1 MNIYE
6 IIVVGGGHAGI
17 EASLAA
23 SKIGV
28 KTLLLTDNVET
39 IGNFSCNPSIG
50 GIGKSQIVK
59 EIDALGGIMALATDY
74 SGIQCRILNNSKGP
88 AVRSTRIQIDRN
100 LYKIFIKKVIQKQ
113 KNLKVIQQTV
123 IDLII
128 KNNKVKGI
136 ITSEGIC
143 FYSKKVILCNGTFLG
158 GKIYIGLNKFIGGR
172 INDNNSNILAQKI
185 KELPFKISRLKT
197 GTPPR
202 IDAKS
207 INICKLEKQTGII
220 PIPNMSF
227 FYIEKKKIKQVN
239 CFITY
244 TNEYTHDIVIN
255 NIYKSPIFTGKIQGI
270 GPRYCPS
277 IEDKIYNF
285 SNRKRHQIFLE
296 PENLKFNE
304 VYPNGISTIL
314 PFNLQK
320 KLIKSISGLEKSYIT
335 RPGYAIE
342 YYYIDPRDLYPTL
355 ETKFIKN
362 LYFAGQING
371 TTGYEE
377 AAAQGLIAGINASIN
392 IKGLEK
398 WYPKRNQSY
407 IGVMIDDL
415 INKGTNEPYRMFT
428 SRSEYRLLLREDNA
442 DLRLTEIGY
451 KLGLIKNYRYFYYIQ
466 KSKKLEQEI
475 NRLKKFVIIQNKHI
489 KNKLKNNVIICV
501 KYIDLV
507 RYIKFVD
514 KKLPKEI
521 IEQIK
526 IQIKYKGYIER
537 QKKEVKNMKKYEK
550 ILLPNKFEL
559 NGIGLAKEIY
569 QKLKEEKIKT
579 LADIKRIS
587 GVTPAAIS
595 IILFYLKKLK
605 NNKL

>member
-6 IIVVGGGHAGI
+6 IIVVGGGHSGV

-39 IGNFSCNPSIG
+39 LGNFSCNPSIG

-59 EIDALGGIMALATDY
+59 EIDALGGIMAMATDY
-74 SGIQCRILNNSKGP
+74 SGIQCRILNDSKGP
-88 AVRSTRIQIDRN
+88 AVRSTRVQIDRN
-100 LYKIFIKKVIQKQ
+100 LYKKFIKKVIKKQ

-128 KNNKVKGI
+128 KNNKVKGV

-172 INDNNSNILAQKI
+172 INDNNSNILAKKI
-185 KELPFKISRLKT
+185 KELPFKVSRLKT

-207 INICKLEKQTGII
+207 INICKLEKQAGIV
-220 PIPNMSF
+220 PIPNMSL
-227 FYIEKKKIKQVN
+227 FYIKKKQRKQVN

-244 TNEYTHDIVIN
+244 TNKYTHEILVN
-255 NIYKSPIFTGKIQGI
+255 NIYKSPIFAGQIKGI

-277 IEDKIYNF
+277 IEDKIYRF

-296 PENLKFNE
+296 PENLNFKE

-342 YYYIDPRDLYPTL
+342 YFYIDPRNLNPTL

-392 IKGLEK
+392 IKGLEE
-398 WYPKRNQSY
+398 WCPKRNNSY

-428 SRSEYRLLLREDNA
+428 SRAEYRLLLREDNA

-451 KLGLIKNYRYFYYIQ
+451 KLGLIKKYRYVHYIK
-466 KSKKLEQEI
+466 KSKKIEQEI
-475 NRLKKFVIIQNKHI
+475 NRLKKMFFISHKNI
-489 KNKLKNNVIICV
+489 KNKLKNNGIINI
-501 KYIDLV
+501 KKLKFIDLV
-507 RYIKFVD
+507 RYIKCFD
-514 KKLPKEI
+514 KLLPNEI
-521 IEQIK
+521 IKQIK
-526 IQIKYKGYIER
+526 IQIQYKGYIER
-537 QKKEVKNMKKYEK
+537 QKKEVKNMKKYCY
-550 ILLPNKFEL
+550 LLNM
-559 NGIGLAKEIY
+559 IGSVLAL
-569 QKLKEEKIKT
+569 QKKYIKH
-579 LADIKRIS
+579 
-587 GVTPAAIS
+587 
-595 IILFYLKKLK
+595 
-605 NNKL
+605 

>member
-17 EASLAA
+17 EASLAS

-28 KTLLLTDNVET
+28 KTLLITDNIET
-39 IGNFSCNPSIG
+39 IGKFSCNPAIG

-100 LYKIFIKKVIQKQ
+100 LYKVFIKKVIQNQ
-113 KNLKVIQQTV
+113 KKLTVIQQTV

-143 FYSKKVILCNGTFLG
+143 LYSKKVILCNGTFLG

-172 INDNNSNILAQKI
+172 INDKNSNILAQKI

-207 INICKLEKQTGII
+207 INLCKLEKQSGII

-227 FYIEKKKIKQVN
+227 FYIKRKRKQLN
-239 CFITY
+239 CFLTY
-244 TNEYTHDIVIN
+244 TNEYTHEIIIN
-255 NIYKSPIFTGKIQGI
+255 NIYKSPIFTGQIKGI

-277 IEDKIYNF
+277 IEDKLYKF

-296 PENLKFNE
+296 PENLNFNE

-314 PFNLQK
+314 PLNLQK
-320 KLIKSISGLEKSYIT
+320 KIIQSISGLENAYIT

-392 IKGLEK
+392 IKGLEP

-451 KLGLIKNYRYFYYIQ
+451 KIGLIKNYRYCYYIK
-466 KSKKLEQEI
+466 KSTKIEQEI
-475 NRLKKFVIIQNKHI
+475 YRFQNIFI
-489 KNKLKNNVIICV
+489 KNKLKKNGIINIKKL
-501 KYIDLV
+501 KYIDLL
-507 RYIKFVD
+507 RYIKLID
-514 KKLPKEI
+514 NKLPKEI
-521 IEQIK
+521 IEQIQ

-537 QKKEVKNMKKYEK
+537 QKQEVKNMKKYEK
-550 ILLPNKFEL
+550 ILLPTNWDC
-559 NGIGLAKEIY
+559 NGIGLSKEIY
-569 QKLKEEKIKT
+569 QKVKKLKT

-595 IILFYLKKLK
+595 IILFYLKK
-605 NNKL
+605 NKQ

>member
-1 MNIYE
+1 MNLYE

-17 EASLAA
+17 EASLSA

-59 EIDALGGIMALATDY
+59 EIDALGGIMALATDCA
-74 SGIQCRILNNSKGP
+74 GIQCRILNNSKGP

-100 LYKIFIKKVIQKQ
+100 LYKIFIKKVIKKQ

-128 KNNKVKGI
+128 KNNQVKGI

-172 INDNNSNILAQKI
+172 INDKNSNILAQKI

-207 INICKLEKQTGII
+207 INICKLEKQSGII
-220 PIPNMSF
+220 PVPNMSF

-239 CFITY
+239 SFITY
-244 TNEYTHDIVIN
+244 TNEYTHDIIIN
-255 NIYKSPIFTGKIQGI
+255 NIYKSPIFTGKIKGI
-270 GPRYCPS
+270 GPRYCPA
-277 IEDKIYNF
+277 IEDKLYKF

-320 KLIKSISGLEKSYIT
+320 KIIKSISGLENSYIT

-451 KLGLIKNYRYFYYIQ
+451 KLGLIKNYRYFFYLK
-466 KSKKLEQEI
+466 KSKKVEQEI
-475 NRLKKFVIIQNKHI
+475 NRFWNI
-489 KNKLKNNVIICV
+489 KNSGIINIKKM

-514 KKLPKEI
+514 NKLPKEI
-521 IEQIK
+521 IEQIQ

-537 QKKEVKNMKKYEK
+537 QKKEVKNMKKYEQ
-550 ILLPNKFEL
+550 ILLPNNVDL

-569 QKLKEEKIKT
+569 QKLKEKKIKT

-605 NNKL
+605 K

>member
-6 IIVVGGGHAGI
+6 VIVVGGGHAGI

-28 KTLLLTDNVET
+28 KTLLITDNIET
-39 IGNFSCNPSIG
+39 IGTFSCNPAIG

-59 EIDALGGIMALATDY
+59 EIDALGGIMGLATDY
-74 SGIQCRILNNSKGP
+74 SGIQFRILNKSKGP
-88 AVRSTRIQIDRN
+88 AVRSTRVQIDRN
-100 LYKIFIKKVIQKQ
+100 LYKRFIKTIIKNQ
-113 KNLKVIQQTV
+113 KNLSVIQQTV
-123 IDLII
+123 VDLIV
-128 KNNKVKGI
+128 KNNINKGI

-158 GKIYIGLNKFIGGR
+158 GKIYIGLNSFIGGR
-172 INDNNSNILAQKI
+172 INDKNSNLLAKKI
-185 KELPFKISRLKT
+185 KQLPFKISRLKT

-207 INICKLEKQTGII
+207 INILKLENQSGTF
-220 PIPNMSF
+220 PIPKMSF
-227 FYIEKKKIKQVN
+227 FSLEKKKIKQLN

-244 TNEYTHDIVIN
+244 TNNKTHEIIIN
-255 NIYKSPIFTGKIQGI
+255 NIYKSPIFTGKIKGK

-277 IEDKIYNF
+277 IEDKIYKF

-296 PENLKFNE
+296 PENLDFNE

-314 PFNLQK
+314 PFNFQK
-320 KLIKSISGLEKSYIT
+320 KLINSIYGLEKAYIT

-342 YYYIDPRDLYPTL
+342 YYYIDPRDLYHTL

-392 IKGLEK
+392 IKELEK
-398 WYPKRNQSY
+398 WYPKRNESY
-407 IGVMIDDL
+407 IGVMLDDL
-415 INKGTNEPYRMFT
+415 IKKGTNEPYRMFT

-442 DLRLTEIGY
+442 DLRLTERGY
-451 KLGLIKNYRYFYYIQ
+451 KLGLINNYRYYYYIK
-466 KSKKLEQEI
+466 KSKKIKKEI
-475 NRLKKFVIIQNKHI
+475 NILKKNYIIPNKILKKNGIINI
-489 KNKLKNNVIICV
+489 KKTI
-501 KYIDLV
+501 KYID
-507 RYIKFVD
+507 INSNKN
-514 KKLPKEI
+514 LPKDI
-521 IEQIK
+521 FEQIQ
-526 IQIKYKGYIER
+526 IQIKYKGYITR
-537 QKKEVKNMKKYEK
+537 QIKEVKNMKKYEK
-550 ILLPNKFEL
+550 ICFPKNFDF
-559 NGIGLAKEIY
+559 NCIGLSNEIY
-569 QKLKEEKIKT
+569 QKIRLKKILT
-579 LADIKRIS
+579 LADLKNIP

-595 IILFYLKKLK
+595 IILFYLKKK
-605 NNKL
+605 Q

>member
-1 MNIYE
+1 MNIFE
-6 IIVVGGGHAGI
+6 LIVVGGGHAGI

-28 KTLLLTDNVET
+28 KTLLITDNVET
-39 IGNFSCNPSIG
+39 LGNFSCNPAIG

-88 AVRSTRIQIDRN
+88 AVRSTRIQVDRN
-100 LYKIFIKKVIQKQ
+100 LYKIFIKKVIKKQ
-113 KNLKVIQQTV
+113 RNLKLIQQTV

-128 KNNKVKGI
+128 TNNQVKGI

-143 FYSKKVILCNGTFLG
+143 FYATKVILCNGTFLG

-172 INDNNSNILAQKI
+172 INDKNSNILAQKI
-185 KELPFKISRLKT
+185 KELPFKLYRLKT

-207 INICKLEKQTGII
+207 IDLCILEKQSGII
-220 PIPNMSF
+220 PIPKMSF
-227 FYIEKKKIKQVN
+227 FSINKKQNKQVN

-244 TNEYTHDIVIN
+244 TNQFTHEIIVN
-255 NIYKSPIFTGKIQGI
+255 NIYKSPMFTGKIKGI

-277 IEDKIYNF
+277 IEDKIYKF
-285 SNRKRHQIFLE
+285 SNKKRHQIFLE
-296 PENLKFNE
+296 PENLLFHE
-304 VYPNGISTIL
+304 IYPNGISTIL
-314 PFNLQK
+314 PFMLQT
-320 KLIKSISGLEKSYIT
+320 KLIKSISGLENSYIT

-342 YYYIDPRDLYPTL
+342 YDFIDPRDLTPTL

-377 AAAQGLIAGINASIN
+377 AAAQGLIAGINASLS
-392 IKGLEK
+392 IKGLET
-398 WYPKRNQSY
+398 WYPKRDQSY

-451 KLGLIKNYRYFYYIQ
+451 KLGLIKKYRYVYYIK
-466 KSKKLEQEI
+466 KSKKLEIEI
-475 NRLKKFVIIQNKHI
+475 NRLKNLFIFSHKKI
-489 KNKLKNNVIICV
+489 KNKIPNNGIIKIKNLKH
-501 KYIDLV
+501 IDFV
-507 RYIKFVD
+507 PYIKLFD
-514 KKLPKEI
+514 NNLPKDMLS
-521 IEQIK
+521 QLK
-526 IQIKYKGYIER
+526 IQIQYNGYIER
-537 QKKEVKNMKKYEK
+537 QQKEVKNMQKYCH
-550 ILLPNKFEL
+550 I
-559 NGIGLAKEIY
+559 
-569 QKLKEEKIKT
+569 
-579 LADIKRIS
+579 
-587 GVTPAAIS
+587 
-595 IILFYLKKLK
+595 IILFVGVLDLQHIYIKHVL
-605 NNKL
+605 